1 MSSDRGAV
9 TVVLLAVATATLVV
23 ALAVV
28 AVGQFLAGH
37 ATARMAAD
45 AAALAAAPVT
55 FRPFGAEGT
64 PAQEAARFA
73 GLNGSRLVSCVCP
86 LDESWDIRTAQ
97 VTVERTFTVVLFG
110 AQTVRASARAE
121 FAPTRLLE

>member
-1 MSSDRGAV
+1 VSSDRGAV

-37 ATARMAAD
+37 AAARMAAD

-73 GLNGSRLVSCVCP
+73 RLNGSRLVSCVCP
-86 LDESWDIRTAQ
+86 LDESWDVRTAE
-97 VTVERTFTVVLFG
+97 VTVERSFTVVLFG
-110 AQTVRASARAE
+110 AQTLQASARAE
-121 FAPTRLLE
+121 FAPARLLE